1 MSRFRTSIDRSNYSH
16 QTAMVELAQLNTAA
30 GCGNLAYVM
39 KNATIVVN
47 TVQPQMLL
55 PLPKPQTLNPDS
67 NQELEKKSTHPA
79 SLEQY

>member
-1 MSRFRTSIDRSNYSH
+1 MSRLRTSVDRSNYPQ
-16 QTAMVELAQLNTAA
+16 QTATLELAQLNSAA

-47 TVQPQMLL
+47 TVQPQMLI
-55 PLPKPQTLNPDS
+55 PVPKPQSLNPDS

-79 SLEQY
+79 SLEQD